1 MFKDD
6 PPNVQRI
13 ERRLIEALNLEGVSP
28 TDAINALG
36 NLMVLTWARIPC
48 PDCRKVA
55 ADRLRSALPA
65 MLEEAGLIAADCHDL
80 ASAAGEQPHLH

>member
-6 PPNVQRI
+6 PPGVEAI
-13 ERRLIEALNLEGVSP
+13 ERRLVAALDLEHVTSL
-28 TDAINALG
+28 DAINALG
-36 NLMVLTWARIPC
+36 NLLVLTWARIPC
-48 PDCRKVA
+48 PDCRRATVTQ
-55 ADRLRSALPA
+55 LRDALPA